1 MDNPVHPNPSFET
14 DEMNDVSAVINIR
27 YHVMVKNKNDRR
39 HKLSNWVVILCKM
52 IREDV
57 SDIVTCDQEP
67 QVSEGLNHHVSGV
80 RNSQEISVTGG
91 NVQSQ

>member
-1 MDNPVHPNPSFET
+1 MIGD
-14 DEMNDVSAVINIR
+14 INCPIG
-27 YHVMVKNKNDRR
+27 
-39 HKLSNWVVILCKM
+39 VVILCKM

-67 QVSEGLNHHVSGV
+67 QGSEGLNHHVSGV